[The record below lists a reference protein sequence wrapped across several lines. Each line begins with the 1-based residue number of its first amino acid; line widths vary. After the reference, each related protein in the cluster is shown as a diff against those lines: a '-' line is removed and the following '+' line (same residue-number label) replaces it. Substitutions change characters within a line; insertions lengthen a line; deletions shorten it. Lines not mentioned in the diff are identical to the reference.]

1 MCILVEILSQLIV
14 LWDKYDF
21 ALEWEGNTLG
31 LAANGDGDAVK
42 RRRRYRGRIRRRY
55 EIG

>member
-1 MCILVEILSQLIV
+1 MCIPVEILSQLIV

-31 LAANGDGDAVK
+31 LAADGDGDAVK